1 MSKQIQNSGSG
12 TPVVEPTAKK
22 LGISEAGL
30 QWALTVALQKEEWH
44 NLKGVTTRL
53 LTLKDK
59 QSGRTFVGA
68 FWAIPTEDL
77 TADNDTFTLYVS
89 GTDVDDLVAR
99 LGECATEGSK

>member
-1 MSKQIQNSGSG
+1 MLKITPSSDSG
-12 TPVVEPTAKK
+12 TPDAVSTVKK
-22 LGISEAGL
+22 QAISEAGL

-44 NLKGVTTRL
+44 NLKGVTTRF

-77 TADNDTFTLYVS
+77 AADNDTFTLYVS
-89 GTDVDDLVAR
+89 GTDVDDLVAQ
-99 LGECATEGSK
+99 LKVAE